1 MFFFST
7 VLVTESFR
15 SRWGSLRALPVFSSQ
30 TSPTAAPQVVHGTE
44 SICFTV
50 RSLVFTY
57 CILHRLTLR
66 RCPILHTLNHS
77 AKREVWTM
85 G

>member
-1 MFFFST
+1 
-7 VLVTESFR
+7 
-15 SRWGSLRALPVFSSQ
+15 
-30 TSPTAAPQVVHGTE
+30 VHGTE

-57 CILHRLTLR
+57 CMLHRLTLR

-77 AKREVWTM
+77 AKREA
-85 G
+85 